1 MPSTK
6 SAGFDEEDA
15 VSAAQCG
22 AREWAAGAGADTGAS
37 VESDA
42 VPGEHA
48 WPPAHDHLH
57 PPSQPQSRARR
68 IKEAAKQ
75 LLPDSIFLSL
85 LHHKCIGRYP
95 NLIHP
100 VTFNEKIL
108 QRNLRPDPRYICLT
122 DKILVREYIAAKIG
136 EKHLIPLIAV
146 PDAFTPE
153 VFDALPDA
161 FVMKANHGSSFVEIV
176 RDKSETSFETL
187 RARAEQWLATDF
199 YYIARERHYRMIEP
213 RIFFE
218 QLLLDQRGQIPADFK
233 LHCFGGRP
241 GRPIIY
247 ILVISDRF
255 GDATHGDVYD
265 AEWNHLGI
273 AIGPYKRSA
282 APAPRPRNLQA
293 VLDVAARL
301 CEDFDYVRVDL
312 YAPDDKVYFGE
323 LTFTPGAG
331 VLPFTPDIIDYEWG
345 KLLA

>member
-1 MPSTK
+1 MTIIKSARLAADDGAVAPENMASLPTGDDALSSPGERPGLHAGAHASHGESPSTVRK
-6 SAGFDEEDA
+6 
-15 VSAAQCG
+15 V
-22 AREWAAGAGADTGAS
+22 
-37 VESDA
+37 
-42 VPGEHA
+42 
-48 WPPAHDHLH
+48 
-57 PPSQPQSRARR
+57 
-68 IKEAAKQ
+68 KEAAKT
-75 LLPDSIFLSL
+75 LLPDALFLSL

-95 NLIHP
+95 NLIRP

-108 QRNLRPDPRYICLT
+108 QRNLHPDPRYIALT
-122 DKILVREYIAAKIG
+122 DKLLVREYVARKIG
-136 EKHLIPLIAV
+136 DQHLIPLIAA

-161 FVMKANHGSSFVEIV
+161 FVMKANHGSSYVELV
-176 RDKSETSFETL
+176 RSKSETSFEKLKKLADQWL
-187 RARAEQWLATDF
+187 RAEF
-199 YYIARERHYRMIEP
+199 YYVGRERHYRKIKP

-255 GDATHGDVYD
+255 GNATHGDVYD
-265 AEWNHLGI
+265 IDWNHLDI
-273 AIGPYKRSA
+273 AIGDYKRSA
-282 APAPRPRNLQA
+282 APAPRPPHLQA

-312 YAPDDKVYFGE
+312 YAPDNLVYFGE

-331 VLPFTPDIIDYEWG
+331 VLPFTPDSIDYEWG